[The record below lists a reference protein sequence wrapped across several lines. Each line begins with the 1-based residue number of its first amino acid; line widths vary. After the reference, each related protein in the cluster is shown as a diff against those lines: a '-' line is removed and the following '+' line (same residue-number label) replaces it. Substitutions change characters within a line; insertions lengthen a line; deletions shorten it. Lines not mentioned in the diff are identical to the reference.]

1 MAMTG
6 NGSPERRFEGNR
18 RKGGSDLREVTRKRL
33 MVFSGTAYPELG
45 EEVATGI
52 GVTLGGV
59 EISRFSNGEIYVRFL
74 ESVRGVDAFI
84 IQTCAEPVNDSIM
97 ELLLMID
104 ALKRASTKRITVVM
118 PYYGYSRQDKKTL
131 AREPISA
138 HLVAD
143 VITAAGADRV
153 VSVDLHAG
161 QIQGFFDF
169 PLDHVTALPLLASYI
184 AQKNLPDPV
193 VVSPDAGRVKVAKR
207 LSDRLH
213 VPMAIMHKRRPE
225 KNVAEIVHVIG
236 DVEGRT
242 AILIDDMVD
251 TAGTMVEAADALK
264 KYGAKEIFAC
274 ATHPILSGSAVERI
288 KLSAIKELVTT
299 NSLPVPPEKKIDK
312 ITILSIAPLLANT
325 ITAVFKEESV
335 SEIVGG
341 DNQT

>member
-1 MAMTG
+1 
-6 NGSPERRFEGNR
+6 
-18 RKGGSDLREVTRKRL
+18 LREVTRKRL
-33 MVFSGTAYPELG
+33 MVFAGSSHGELG

-59 EISRFSNGEIYVRFL
+59 EMSRFSNGEIYVRFL
-74 ESVRGVDAFI
+74 DSVRGVDAFV
-84 IQTCAEPVNDSIM
+84 IQTCSEPVNDNIM

-104 ALKRASTKRITVVM
+104 ALKRASAKRITAVM

-143 VITAAGADRV
+143 IITAAGANRV
-153 VSVDLHAG
+153 LSLDLHAG

-169 PLDHVTALPLLASYI
+169 PLDHITAMPLLASYI
-184 AQKNLPDPV
+184 VQKNLKELV

-207 LSDRLH
+207 FSDKLR

-225 KNVAEIVHVIG
+225 KNVAEIMNVIG
-236 DVEGRT
+236 EVEGKN

-251 TAGTMVEAADALK
+251 TAGTMVEAAAALK
-264 KYGAKEIFAC
+264 AAGALDIYAC
-274 ATHPILSGSAVERI
+274 VTHPILSGSAVERI
-288 KLSAIKELVTT
+288 ELSDIKELVVT
-299 NSLPVPPEKKIDK
+299 NTLPVPPEKKIDK
-312 ITILSIAPLLANT
+312 ITVLSIAPLLANT

-335 SEIVGG
+335 SEIAGA
-341 DNQT
+341 DNQS

>member
-1 MAMTG
+1 M
-6 NGSPERRFEGNR
+6 
-18 RKGGSDLREVTRKRL
+18 REVTRKRL

-52 GVTLGGV
+52 GVTLGAA
-59 EISRFSNGEIYVRFL
+59 EISRFSNGEIYVRYL
-74 ESVRGVDAFI
+74 ESVRGVDAFVV
-84 IQTCAEPVNDSIM
+84 QTCAEPVNDTLM
-97 ELLLMID
+97 ELLIMID
-104 ALKRASTKRITVVM
+104 ALKRASAKRITAVM

-131 AREPISA
+131 ARESISA

-143 VITAAGADRV
+143 VITVAGADRV
-153 VSVDLHAG
+153 ISVDLHAG

-169 PLDHVTALPLLASYI
+169 PLDHVTALPLLASYVV
-184 AQKNLPDPV
+184 QKNLSDLV

-236 DVEGRT
+236 EVEGMNCV
-242 AILIDDMVD
+242 LIDDMVD
-251 TAGTMVEAADALK
+251 TASTMVEAADALK
-264 KYGAKEIFAC
+264 KYGAKEIYAC
-274 ATHPILSGSAVERI
+274 ATHPILSGSAAERI
-288 KLSAIKELVTT
+288 ELSSIEELVVT
-299 NSLPVPPEKKIDK
+299 NSLPLPPEKKIDK
-312 ITILSIAPLLANT
+312 ITVLSIAPLLANT
-325 ITAVFKEESV
+325 ITAVFREESV

>member
-1 MAMTG
+1 M
-6 NGSPERRFEGNR
+6 
-18 RKGGSDLREVTRKRL
+18 REVTRKRL
-33 MVFSGTAYPELG
+33 MVFAGSSHGELG

-59 EISRFSNGEIYVRFL
+59 EMSRFSNGEIYVRFL
-74 ESVRGVDAFI
+74 DSVRGVDAFV
-84 IQTCAEPVNDSIM
+84 IQTCSEPVNDNIM

-104 ALKRASTKRITVVM
+104 ALKRASAKRITAVM

-143 VITAAGADRV
+143 IITAAGANRV
-153 VSVDLHAG
+153 LSLDLHAG

-169 PLDHVTALPLLASYI
+169 PLDHITAMPLLASYI
-184 AQKNLPDPV
+184 VQKNLKELV

-207 LSDRLH
+207 FSDKLR

-225 KNVAEIVHVIG
+225 KNVAEIMNVIG
-236 DVEGRT
+236 EVEGKN

-251 TAGTMVEAADALK
+251 TAGTMVEAAAALK
-264 KYGAKEIFAC
+264 AAGALDIYAC
-274 ATHPILSGSAVERI
+274 VTHPILSGSAVERI
-288 KLSAIKELVTT
+288 ELSDIKELVVT
-299 NSLPVPPEKKIDK
+299 NTLPVPPEKKIDK
-312 ITILSIAPLLANT
+312 ITVLSIAPLLANT

-335 SEIVGG
+335 SEIAGA
-341 DNQT
+341 DNQS

>member
-1 MAMTG
+1 M
-6 NGSPERRFEGNR
+6 
-18 RKGGSDLREVTRKRL
+18 REVTRKRL
-33 MVFSGTAYPELG
+33 MVFAGTSHLELG

-52 GVTLGGV
+52 GVSLGGV
-59 EISRFSNGEIYVRFL
+59 EMSRFSNGEIYVRFL
-74 ESVRGVDAFI
+74 DSVRGVDAFV
-84 IQTCAEPVNDSIM
+84 IQTCSEPVNDNIM

-104 ALKRASTKRITVVM
+104 ALKRASAKRITAVM

-143 VITAAGADRV
+143 IITAAGANRV
-153 VSVDLHAG
+153 LSVDLHAG

-169 PLDHVTALPLLASYI
+169 PLDHITAMPLLASYI
-184 AQKNLPDPV
+184 VQKNLKDLV

-207 LSDRLH
+207 LSDKLH
-213 VPMAIMHKRRPE
+213 VPMAILHKRRPD
-225 KNVAEIVHVIG
+225 KNVAEILHVIG
-236 DVEGRT
+236 EVEDKT

-264 KYGAKEIFAC
+264 KHGARDIYAC
-274 ATHPILSGSAVERI
+274 ATHPILSGAAVERI
-288 KLSAIKELVTT
+288 GLSQIKEMVVTNT
-299 NSLPVPPEKKIDK
+299 LPVPPEKKIDK
-312 ITILSIAPLLANT
+312 ITVLSIAPLLANT

-335 SEIVGG
+335 SEIAGA

>member
-1 MAMTG
+1 M
-6 NGSPERRFEGNR
+6 
-18 RKGGSDLREVTRKRL
+18 REVTRKRL

-52 GVTLGGV
+52 GVTLGAAEV
-59 EISRFSNGEIYVRFL
+59 SRFSNGEIYVRYL
-74 ESVRGVDAFI
+74 ESVRGVDAFVV
-84 IQTCAEPVNDSIM
+84 QTCAEPVNDTLM
-97 ELLLMID
+97 ELLIMID
-104 ALKRASTKRITVVM
+104 ALKRASAKRITAVM

-131 AREPISA
+131 ARESISA

-143 VITAAGADRV
+143 VITVAGADRV
-153 VSVDLHAG
+153 ISVDLHAG

-169 PLDHVTALPLLASYI
+169 PLDHVTALPLLASYVV
-184 AQKNLPDPV
+184 QKNLSDLV

-236 DVEGRT
+236 EVEGMNCV
-242 AILIDDMVD
+242 IIDDMVD
-251 TAGTMVEAADALK
+251 TASTMVEAADALK
-264 KYGAKEIFAC
+264 KYGAKEIYAC

-288 KLSAIKELVTT
+288 ELSSIEELVVT
-299 NSLPVPPEKKIDK
+299 NSLPLPSEKKIDK
-312 ITILSIAPLLANT
+312 ITVLSIAPLLANT
-325 ITAVFKEESV
+325 ITAVFREESV

>member
-1 MAMTG
+1 M
-6 NGSPERRFEGNR
+6 
-18 RKGGSDLREVTRKRL
+18 REVTRKRL

-52 GVTLGGV
+52 GVTLGAA
-59 EISRFSNGEIYVRFL
+59 EISRFSNGEIYVRYL
-74 ESVRGVDAFI
+74 ESVRGVDAFVV
-84 IQTCAEPVNDSIM
+84 QTCAEPVNDTLM
-97 ELLLMID
+97 ELLIMID
-104 ALKRASTKRITVVM
+104 ALKRASAKRITAVM

-143 VITAAGADRV
+143 VITVAGADRV
-153 VSVDLHAG
+153 ISVDLHAG

-169 PLDHVTALPLLASYI
+169 PLDHVTALPLLASYVV
-184 AQKNLPDPV
+184 QKNLSDLV

-236 DVEGRT
+236 EVEGMNCV
-242 AILIDDMVD
+242 IIDDMVD
-251 TAGTMVEAADALK
+251 TASTMVEAADALK
-264 KYGAKEIFAC
+264 KYGAKEIYAC
-274 ATHPILSGSAVERI
+274 ATHPILSGSAAERI
-288 KLSAIKELVTT
+288 ELSSIEELVVT
-299 NSLPVPPEKKIDK
+299 NSLPLPPEKKIDK
-312 ITILSIAPLLANT
+312 ITVLSIAPLLANT
-325 ITAVFKEESV
+325 ITAVFREESV

>member
-1 MAMTG
+1 
-6 NGSPERRFEGNR
+6 
-18 RKGGSDLREVTRKRL
+18 LREVTRKRL
-33 MVFSGTAYPELG
+33 MVFSGTAFPELG

-52 GVTLGGV
+52 GVTLGSV
-59 EISRFSNGEIYVRFL
+59 EVSRFSNGEIYVRYL
-74 ESVRGVDAFI
+74 ESVRGVDAFVV
-84 IQTCAEPVNDSIM
+84 QTCAEPVNDNLM
-97 ELLLMID
+97 ELLIMID
-104 ALKRASTKRITVVM
+104 ALKRASAKRITAVI

-143 VITAAGADRV
+143 LITTAGADRV
-153 VSVDLHAG
+153 ISVDLHAG

-169 PLDHVTALPLLASYI
+169 PLDHVTALPLLASYVV
-184 AQKNLPDPV
+184 QKNLSDLV
-193 VVSPDAGRVKVAKR
+193 VVSPDAGRVKVAKK

-236 DVEGRT
+236 EVEGKNCV
-242 AILIDDMVD
+242 LIDDMVD
-251 TAGTMVEAADALK
+251 TASTMVEAVDALK
-264 KYGAKEIFAC
+264 KYGAGEIYAC

-288 KLSAIKELVTT
+288 GLAPIEELVVT
-299 NSLPVPPEKKIDK
+299 NSLPLPPEKKIDK
-312 ITILSIAPLLANT
+312 ITVLSIAPLLANT

>member
-1 MAMTG
+1 M
-6 NGSPERRFEGNR
+6 
-18 RKGGSDLREVTRKRL
+18 REVTRKRL

-52 GVTLGGV
+52 GVTLGAAEV
-59 EISRFSNGEIYVRFL
+59 SRFSNGEIYVRYL
-74 ESVRGVDAFI
+74 ESVRGVDAFVV
-84 IQTCAEPVNDSIM
+84 QTCAEPVNYTLM
-97 ELLLMID
+97 ELLIMID
-104 ALKRASTKRITVVM
+104 ALKRASAKRITAVM

-153 VSVDLHAG
+153 ISVDLHAG

-169 PLDHVTALPLLASYI
+169 PLDHVTALPLLASYVV
-184 AQKNLPDPV
+184 QKNLSDLV

-236 DVEGRT
+236 EVDGMNCV
-242 AILIDDMVD
+242 LIDDMVD
-251 TAGTMVEAADALK
+251 TASTMVEAADALK
-264 KYGAKEIFAC
+264 KYGAKEIYAC

-288 KLSAIKELVTT
+288 ELSSIEELVVT
-299 NSLPVPPEKKIDK
+299 NSLPLPSEKKIDK
-312 ITILSIAPLLANT
+312 ITVLSIAPLLANT
-325 ITAVFKEESV
+325 ITAVFREESV

>member
-1 MAMTG
+1 M
-6 NGSPERRFEGNR
+6 
-18 RKGGSDLREVTRKRL
+18 REVTRKRL
-33 MVFSGTAYPELG
+33 MVFAGSSHTELG

-59 EISRFSNGEIYVRFL
+59 EMSRFSNGEIYVRFL
-74 ESVRGVDAFI
+74 DSVRGVDAFV
-84 IQTCAEPVNDSIM
+84 IQTCSEPVNDNIM

-104 ALKRASTKRITVVM
+104 ALKRASAKRITAVM

-143 VITAAGADRV
+143 IITAAGANRV
-153 VSVDLHAG
+153 LSLDLHAG

-169 PLDHVTALPLLASYI
+169 PLDHITAMPLLASFI
-184 AQKNLPDPV
+184 VQKNLKDLV

-207 LSDRLH
+207 FSDKLR

-225 KNVAEIVHVIG
+225 KNVAEIMNVIG
-236 DVEGRT
+236 EVEGKN

-251 TAGTMVEAADALK
+251 TAGTMVEAAAALK
-264 KYGAKEIFAC
+264 AAGALDIYAC
-274 ATHPILSGSAVERI
+274 VTHPILSGSAVERI
-288 KLSAIKELVTT
+288 ELSDIRELVVT
-299 NSLPVPPEKKIDK
+299 NTLPVPPEKKIDK
-312 ITILSIAPLLANT
+312 ITVLSIAPLLANT

-335 SEIVGG
+335 SEIAGA
-341 DNQT
+341 DNQS